1 MARVGLRS
9 HLSGSVPISIAAHLV
24 VLLLLLIVPLA
35 ADIALPMLE
44 KDRPEFMRVAPP
56 PPPPPPP
63 APALVPRHP
72 VTTTMTDLIVPPT
85 SAPPSI
91 QPETPA
97 SAPQFDVSIG
107 SGPLGPGGPGIDTGM
122 VTIAPPPPLDPPR
135 AATVRVAQLPEP
147 PRKILDAR
155 PLYPDIARNAHVE
168 GTVILEAVL
177 DTSGNITQLRV
188 VRSVPL
194 LDHAALDAVRQWK
207 YTPTVYGGRPVSVLM
222 TITIRFTLN
231 Q

>member
-1 MARVGLRS
+1 MTRVGLRS
-9 HLSGSVPISIAAHLV
+9 HLSGCVPISIAAHLV

-35 ADIALPMLE
+35 ADIALPMPE
-44 KDRPEFMRVAPP
+44 KDLPEFIRVAPP

-63 APALVPRHP
+63 TPVPAPRHP
-72 VTTTMTDLIVPPT
+72 VATAMTDPSVPPT

-91 QPETPA
+91 QPERPA
-97 SAPQFDVSIG
+97 PGPQFDVAIG
-107 SGPLGPGGPGIDTGM
+107 SGTNGQGGLGIDTGV
-122 VTIAPPPPLDPPR
+122 VTVAPPPPPDPPR
-135 AATVRVAQLPEP
+135 PATVRVAQLPEP
-147 PRKILDAR
+147 PRKIVDVR